1 MAVAEKHNIQS
12 DIIPGIASGFCGGMS
27 RTAGLC
33 GALVGGVMALGMLYG
48 RKSAEDSP
56 KRIYALSERLVRDFE
71 KQLGS
76 RNCSEILGCDIST
89 REGEAEFKAKN
100 LMKTVCL
107 DATVKATDLVL
118 QVLEN
123 KDDIRHSMIESLYC
137 HR

>member
-1 MAVAEKHNIQS
+1 MLLAVAEKHNIQS
-12 DIIPGIASGFCGGMS
+12 EVIPGIASGFCGGMS

-48 RKSAEDSP
+48 RKSSDDSP

-123 KDDIRHSMIESLYC
+123 KDDIRHSMIE
-137 HR
+137 